1 MVLTLTL
8 TERARMINRLLQHS
22 GARPVDFEE
31 MASVLGEAV
40 GASVFVIGRSG
51 KILGHRVVDGS
62 DCLFGPDGVVTRGEV
77 GEVTTRRL
85 LESTEE
91 RVNERA
97 PAGRC
102 MFDDTRACE
111 ACAQS
116 IFTLIPV
123 IGGGQRLGT
132 LLLWRRT
139 PPFGDEDVVLAEFGA
154 TVVGMEIL
162 RSKTLE
168 IEAEARDKAAV
179 QVAIGSLSFSE
190 LEAVQNIMQELDGS
204 EGLLVASRIADR
216 IGITR
221 SVIVN
226 ALRKFESAGVIDSRS
241 LGMKG
246 TYIRVLNEHLLPE
259 LRRMRAGG

>member
-1 MVLTLTL
+1 MLTMTL

-31 MASVLGEAV
+31 MAAVLGEAV
-40 GASVFVIGRSG
+40 GASVLVVGRSG
-51 KILGHRVVDGS
+51 RVLGHRVVDGAA
-62 DCLFGPDGVVTRGEV
+62 CAFAQGGPIDAGDV
-77 GEVTTRRL
+77 GEAMNRRL
-85 LESTEE
+85 LEIQEE
-91 RVNERA
+91 RINER
-97 PAGRC
+97 PTRGHC
-102 MFDDTRACE
+102 LFDDARPCE
-111 ACAQS
+111 ACGPSAVAV
-116 IFTLIPV
+116 IPV
-123 IGGGQRLGT
+123 VGGGQRLGT
-132 LLLWRRT
+132 VLLWRQA
-139 PPFGDEDVVLAEFGA
+139 PPFADEDVVLAEFGA

-162 RSKTLE
+162 RSKTTE
-168 IEAEARDKAAV
+168 IEEEARQKAAV

-190 LEAVQNIMQELDGS
+190 LEAVQHIMRELDGQ

-246 TYIRVLNEHLLPE
+246 TYIRVLNDYLLPE
-259 LRRMRAGG
+259 LERIRLGN

>member
-1 MVLTLTL
+1 MTL
-8 TERARMINRLLQHS
+8 TERARMINRLLQHN

-31 MASVLGEAV
+31 MAAVLGDAVGTSVL
-40 GASVFVIGRSG
+40 VIGRRG
-51 KILGHRVVDGS
+51 RVLGHHVRDDAACVFAQDG
-62 DCLFGPDGVVTRGEV
+62 PVAV
-77 GEVTTRRL
+77 GHVSEAMNRRL
-85 LESTEE
+85 LEVREE
-91 RVNERA
+91 RVNERSE
-97 PAGRC
+97 PGRC
-102 MFDDTRACE
+102 LFDDARECSACGPSV
-111 ACAQS
+111 A
-116 IFTLIPV
+116 TVIPV
-123 IGGGQRLGT
+123 VGGGQRLGT
-132 LLLWRRT
+132 LMLWRGA

-168 IEAEARDKAAV
+168 IEEEARQKAAV

-190 LEAVQNIMQELDGS
+190 LEAVQHIMRELDGR

-246 TYIRVLNEHLLPE
+246 TYIRILNEHLLPE
-259 LRRMRAGG
+259 LERIGLER

>member
-1 MVLTLTL
+1 MLTMTL

-31 MASVLGEAV
+31 MADVLGDAV
-40 GASVFVIGRSG
+40 GAGVFVVGRSG
-51 KILGHRVVDGS
+51 KVLGHRVLDGPS
-62 DCLFGPDGVVTRGEV
+62 CLFEPDGAVTRGEMT
-77 GEVTTRRL
+77 EATTRRL
-85 LESTEE
+85 LQVQEE
-91 RVNERA
+91 RVNER
-97 PAGRC
+97 PAAGHC
-102 MFDDTRACE
+102 LFDETRRCE
-111 ACAQS
+111 ACAQAVA
-116 IFTLIPV
+116 TVIPIV
-123 IGGGQRLGT
+123 GGGQRLGT

-190 LEAVQNIMQELDGS
+190 LEAVQNIMQELDGM
-204 EGLLVASRIADR
+204 EGLLVASRVADR

-246 TYIRVLNEHLLPE
+246 TYIRVLNDHLLPE
-259 LRRMRAGG
+259 LGRLRG

>member
-1 MVLTLTL
+1 VLTMTL

-22 GARPVDFEE
+22 GAQPVDFEE
-31 MASVLGEAV
+31 MAAVLGDAV

-51 KILGHRVVDGS
+51 KVLGHRVLDGAA
-62 DCLFGPDGVVTRGEV
+62 CVFGPTGVVTVGEV
-77 GEVTTRRL
+77 GEAMNRRL
-85 LESTEE
+85 LEIQEE
-91 RVNERA
+91 RINDQSA
-97 PAGRC
+97 AGRC
-102 MFDDTRACE
+102 LFDETRPCDACGP
-111 ACAQS
+111 S
-116 IFTLIPV
+116 VVTVIPV
-123 IGGGQRLGT
+123 VGGGQRLGT
-132 LLLWRRT
+132 LFLWRHA
-139 PPFGDEDVVLAEFGA
+139 PPFSDEDVVLAEFGA

-168 IEAEARDKAAV
+168 IEQEARQKAAV

-190 LEAVQNIMQELDGS
+190 LEAVQNIMRELDGQ

-246 TYIRVLNEHLLPE
+246 TYIRVLNEYLLPE
-259 LRRMRAGG
+259 LDRVRLGG